1 MSRYNSHVCSYYHG
15 LPKVILNFTEIAN
28 LLAGTKT
35 GYFHL
40 HILIIM
46 KITDKYIFF
55 WDGVYS
61 QWYPE
66 DMQIDGTFY
75 NCCEQ
80 YMMEQKALLFGDKE
94 TAKKIMKT
102 SSPAEQKALGRSVKN
117 FDRDIW
123 DQHCMSIVIKG
134 NYGKFAQ
141 PGMLRKDLMRTGNRI
156 IVEASPYDK
165 IWGIGMGEN
174 DPGIEDPA
182 NWKGLNLLGHAI
194 MTVRSLIIFESY
206 NTA

>member
-1 MSRYNSHVCSYYHG
+1 M
-15 LPKVILNFTEIAN
+15 T
-28 LLAGTKT
+28 
-35 GYFHL
+35 
-40 HILIIM
+40 
-46 KITDKYIFF
+46 ITDKYVFF
-55 WDGVYS
+55 WDGIYS

-117 FDRDIW
+117 FNRDIW

-141 PGMLRKDLMRTGNRI
+141 PGMLRKDLIHTGNRI

-165 IWGIGMGEN
+165 IWGIGMEEN